1 MTGPA
6 DPVLER
12 RQRLA
17 RLART
22 GRRLGYSL
30 YGVSLAAFVAGFLI
44 GFTAGPATVAA
55 ITLIVGSVLLAAVD
69 NHRLRREARPT
80 GPTSRTTGSRR
91 HGPPLG
97 RRQVG

>member
-1 MTGPA
+1 MTAPP

-30 YGVSLAAFVAGFLI
+30 YGVSLAAFVAGFVA
-44 GFTAGPATVAA
+44 GFTTAPATVAA
-55 ITLIVGSVLLAAVD
+55 VALVAGSVLLAPSIIIGYGVTAAD
-69 NHRLRREARPT
+69 RADRDDDW
-80 GPTSRTTGSRR
+80 
-91 HGPPLG
+91 
-97 RRQVG
+97 

>member
-1 MTGPA
+1 MTGSD

-17 RLART
+17 RLARS

-44 GFTAGPATVAA
+44 GFTTAPAT
-55 ITLIVGSVLLAAVD
+55 IAAVT
-69 NHRLRREARPT
+69 LVA
-80 GPTSRTTGSRR
+80 GSLLLLPSIIIGYGVSAADRADR
-91 HGPPLG
+91 DDDW
-97 RRQVG
+97 

>member
-30 YGVSLAAFVAGFLI
+30 YGVSLTAFVAGFLI

-55 ITLIVGSVLLAAVD
+55 ITLVAGSVLLAPSIIIGYGVKAAD
-69 NHRLRREARPT
+69 RADLEDDW
-80 GPTSRTTGSRR
+80 
-91 HGPPLG
+91 
-97 RRQVG
+97 

>member
-1 MTGPA
+1 MTGSA

-17 RLART
+17 RLARA

-30 YGVSLAAFVAGFLI
+30 YGVSLAAFVAGFLA

-55 ITLIVGSVLLAAVD
+55 IALVAGSVLLAPSIIIGYGVKAAD
-69 NHRLRREARPT
+69 RADREDDW
-80 GPTSRTTGSRR
+80 
-91 HGPPLG
+91 
-97 RRQVG
+97 

>member
-1 MTGPA
+1 MTGSD

-30 YGVSLAAFVAGFLI
+30 YGVSLAAFIAGFLI
-44 GFTAGPATVAA
+44 GFTAAPATVAA
-55 ITLIVGSVLLAAVD
+55 ITLVAGSVLLAPSIIIGYGVSAAD
-69 NHRLRREARPT
+69 RADRDDDW
-80 GPTSRTTGSRR
+80 
-91 HGPPLG
+91 
-97 RRQVG
+97 

>member
-1 MTGPA
+1 MTAPA

-44 GFTAGPATVAA
+44 GFTAAPATIAA
-55 ITLIVGSVLLAAVD
+55 VTLVVGSLVLLPSIIIGYGVSAAD
-69 NHRLRREARPT
+69 RADRDDDW
-80 GPTSRTTGSRR
+80 
-91 HGPPLG
+91 
-97 RRQVG
+97 